1 MVFGCIEAYFIL
13 FRFETMKEKKS
24 SEEEEKKTNKIMNS
38 KIVFG
43 FGQFF
48 ISKREDYQFF
58 VIILIIKIKTTK

>member
-1 MVFGCIEAYFIL
+1 
-13 FRFETMKEKKS
+13 
-24 SEEEEKKTNKIMNS
+24 MNS